1 MNSKSWIW
9 CAEGKKPFTRGAYCL
24 GKIVWG
30 KGWEE
35 LIALLG
41 QHSEARSQ
49 VVSSPLDIYGTGE
62 AATEV
67 CRLFHILVPVQQ
79 AAWSHCT

>member
-1 MNSKSWIW
+1 ML
-9 CAEGKKPFTRGAYCL
+9 GAYCL

-35 LIALLG
+35 FIALLG

-49 VVSSPLDIYGTGE
+49 VVSVPLDIYGTGE

-67 CRLFHILVPVQQ
+67 CRL
-79 AAWSHCT
+79 